1 MFLIA
6 TILRR
11 LLPLLLAAV
20 VVLNW
25 TYGRL
30 PVTPH
35 PSGRFAQL
43 QGVRIRYLER
53 PGREPAVLLLH
64 GLPGTADDFN
74 AVTPLLAG
82 ERTIAIDRPGFGFS
96 SGGYAPLDGQLRAIR
111 ELLARLGI
119 SRPIVVGH
127 SYGGSIALAYAESD
141 PGAVR
146 GLVLV
151 DAAAACTRTGL
162 LEHAQARLVQALE
175 LPVIAQ
181 LADVTFS
188 QLLRTVSAEKA
199 ESEAFAPN
207 AVAPAHRARLLSINL
222 KHGNL
227 EAYAGEVLASNGVIE
242 DVNRGLARIGVPT
255 TVIQGD
261 HDELVKPE
269 CGRRLAAGIPGAAL
283 EMVSGGHMVPYT
295 HPDAVAAAVAV
306 MLVTPGQR
314 GRLSSPSA
322 R

>member
-82 ERTIAIDRPGFGFS
+82 QGALANDRPRFGFARA
-96 SGGYAPLDGQLRAIR
+96 GRPAP
-111 ELLARLGI
+111 
-119 SRPIVVGH
+119 P
-127 SYGGSIALAYAESD
+127 
-141 PGAVR
+141 
-146 GLVLV
+146 
-151 DAAAACTRTGL
+151 AA
-162 LEHAQARLVQALE
+162 
-175 LPVIAQ
+175 P
-181 LADVTFS
+181 
-188 QLLRTVSAEKA
+188 
-199 ESEAFAPN
+199 P
-207 AVAPAHRARLLSINL
+207 
-222 KHGNL
+222 
-227 EAYAGEVLASNGVIE
+227 
-242 DVNRGLARIGVPT
+242 
-255 TVIQGD
+255 
-261 HDELVKPE
+261 
-269 CGRRLAAGIPGAAL
+269 
-283 EMVSGGHMVPYT
+283 
-295 HPDAVAAAVAV
+295 PD
-306 MLVTPGQR
+306 
-314 GRLSSPSA
+314 S
-322 R
+322 